1 MTDLALT
8 PAVRDALTRIE
19 VSWRRLNAELDRI
32 PRDRMVEPGAVGIW
46 SVKDLLGHIAFWDE
60 QAVVDGPLRLRGEAD
75 LSLDFDAINRREAA
89 RRADRSLDEQGAE
102 MRQAHEALIAFLRG
116 QSTTERE
123 ALGLCGCLQGYTHEH
138 YDEHAADLRA
148 WRARVGL

>member
-8 PAVRDALTRIE
+8 PAVRDALTQID

-75 LSLDFDAINRREAA
+75 LSLDFDAINGREAA
-89 RRADRSLDEQGAE
+89 RRADRSLDEQEPE
-102 MRQAHEALIAFLRG
+102 MRQAHETLVAFLG
-116 QSTTERE
+116 GKSTTERE
-123 ALGLCGCLQGYTHEH
+123 ALGLCGCLQGHTHEH